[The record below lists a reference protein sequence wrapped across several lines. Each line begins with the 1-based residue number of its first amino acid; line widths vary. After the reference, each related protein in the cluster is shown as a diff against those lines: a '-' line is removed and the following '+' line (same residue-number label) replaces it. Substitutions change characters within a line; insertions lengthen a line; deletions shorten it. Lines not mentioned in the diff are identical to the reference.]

1 MCSYE
6 TIFNSFGKLI
16 DSYRVRN
23 PMDMVASFPSV
34 FLADV
39 IWHTVKLLRTISITQ
54 NLHYTLKKCYSK
66 NQLLMETY
74 DRNVGLQN
82 KFRFF

>member
-6 TIFNSFGKLI
+6 TIFNYFGKLI
-16 DSYRVRN
+16 DSYEVRN
-23 PMDMVASFPSV
+23 PMDLVAGFPYAKPP
-34 FLADV
+34 L
-39 IWHTVKLLRTISITQ
+39 
-54 NLHYTLKKCYSK
+54 YTKKYYSK
-66 NQLLMETY
+66 SQLLMETY